1 MFTRIKEWWYA
12 ILVCRKYGI
21 MWNPFVRLGDGYY
34 LYKGIVGVNPFD
46 SCFMST
52 FLHEIGH
59 HVHNKRVGLKN
70 YLKAQNNELR
80 FSTGNEA
87 GRNVYKVLESEWKAS
102 RFAVKTGRADRKKLV
117 SAFQTYT
124 GCIFNAAINPIVVRE
139 VSQIIDATYIG
150 IRRIEK

>member
-1 MFTRIKEWWYA
+1 MFIRIKEWWYA
-12 ILVCRKYGI
+12 VLVCRKYGI
-21 MWNPFVRLGDGYY
+21 RWNPFVKLGDGYY

-46 SCFMST
+46 SNFMSV

-59 HVHNKRVGLKN
+59 HVHNKRVGLKK

-102 RFAVKTGRADRKKLV
+102 RFAAKTGRADRKNLV

-139 VSQIIDATYIG
+139 ISQIIDATYIG